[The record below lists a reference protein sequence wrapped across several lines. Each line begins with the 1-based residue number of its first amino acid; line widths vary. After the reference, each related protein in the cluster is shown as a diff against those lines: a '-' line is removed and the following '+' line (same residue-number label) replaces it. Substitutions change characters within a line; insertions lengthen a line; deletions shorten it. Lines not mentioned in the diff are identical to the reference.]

1 MAFQALSTTFADERK
16 EAEQSASL
24 GPMLPEDYRQ
34 ARRVFLE
41 DLAAR

>member
-1 MAFQALSTTFADERK
+1 LRK
-16 EAEQSASL
+16 SGKQPSGMSL
-24 GPMLPEDYRQ
+24 GPMLPDDLL